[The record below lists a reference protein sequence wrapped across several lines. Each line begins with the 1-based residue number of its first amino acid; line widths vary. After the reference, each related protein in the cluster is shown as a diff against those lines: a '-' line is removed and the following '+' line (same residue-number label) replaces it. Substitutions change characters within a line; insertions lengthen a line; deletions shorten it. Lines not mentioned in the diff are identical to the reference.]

1 MAGMPHYA
9 RRAGSDQARR
19 RLPRAPEPHAV
30 PLLRTRLG
38 DAPPAR
44 PGHGFVMPA
53 TSAIGLAQAGQGSFP
68 KEQPDEVITVW
79 WQYIAIPALLA
90 AGIYGFV
97 VLVRHMTQQVTRETS
112 RRAEDMYGEFGSTRK
127 EKDRWPI

>member
-1 MAGMPHYA
+1 
-9 RRAGSDQARR
+9 
-19 RLPRAPEPHAV
+19 
-30 PLLRTRLG
+30 
-38 DAPPAR
+38 
-44 PGHGFVMPA
+44 MPA

-90 AGIYGFV
+90 AGSYGFV

-112 RRAEDMYGEFGSTRK
+112 RRAEDMYDEFGSTRN

>member
-1 MAGMPHYA
+1 MPFGTG
-9 RRAGSDQARR
+9 RAGQ
-19 RLPRAPEPHAV
+19 L
-30 PLLRTRLG
+30 
-38 DAPPAR
+38 
-44 PGHGFVMPA
+44 
-53 TSAIGLAQAGQGSFP
+53 P

-97 VLVRHMTQQVTRETS
+97 VLVRHMTQQVTHETG
-112 RRAEDMYGEFGSTRK
+112 RRAEDMYDEFGSTRK

>member
-1 MAGMPHYA
+1 M
-9 RRAGSDQARR
+9 RR
-19 RLPRAPEPHAV
+19 R
-30 PLLRTRLG
+30 
-38 DAPPAR
+38 AR
-44 PGHGFVMPA
+44 PGHGCVMPA

-112 RRAEDMYGEFGSTRK
+112 RRAEDMYDEFGSTRN

>member
-1 MAGMPHYA
+1 MRGGRAPIRPAVGCREHRSRMPCRSYGRGWGM
-9 RRAGSDQARR
+9 RR
-19 RLPRAPEPHAV
+19 R
-30 PLLRTRLG
+30 
-38 DAPPAR
+38 AR
-44 PGHGFVMPA
+44 PGHGCVMPA
-53 TSAIGLAQAGQGSFP
+53 TSAIGLAQAGQGNFP

-112 RRAEDMYGEFGSTRK
+112 RRAEDMYDEFGSTRK